1 MKQAGV
7 TDADPAAAR
16 ALQAAVEAIVEPV
29 YLVGGSVRDLL
40 MARPC
45 EDYDFATSRTP
56 DEVEAAVRAA
66 GRHPYLVGKRFGT
79 VGFKVEGHMV
89 EVTTFRAETYPDSSR
104 RPEVR
109 YLDDLGDDLARR
121 DFTINA
127 IALHGETVVD
137 PFDGLAD
144 IEARLVRA
152 VGDAS
157 ERFDEDPLRL
167 LRAARFASQLG
178 FEVEEGTHAAM
189 GANAPRILSVARER
203 RASELDK
210 LLVGPGAAIGMRLLL
225 ETDLLR
231 YLLPELQPLA
241 EDLSLWEAALSAI
254 GAAPAEPAA
263 RWSALLRDVA
273 VPFLGAGGAPREVTA
288 ALSAE
293 IADRI
298 GLGLR
303 WSTRRRDA
311 VGEAV
316 RHPAR
321 HVPSAGAARR

>member
-1 MKQAGV
+1 MVQGSGTNV
-7 TDADPAAAR
+7 ERLAAAR

-40 MARPC
+40 MGRPC
-45 EDYDFATSRTP
+45 DDYDFATSRTP

-79 VGFKVEGHMV
+79 VAFKVEGHRV
-89 EVTTFRAETYPDSSR
+89 EVTTFRAETYPDASR

-121 DFTINA
+121 DFTVNA

-137 PFDGLAD
+137 PCGGRAD
-144 IEARLVRA
+144 IEAKLVRA
-152 VGDAS
+152 VGSPS

-178 FEVEEGTHAAM
+178 FAVEAATRDAM
-189 GANAPRILSVARER
+189 RQNASRILSVASER
-203 RASELDK
+203 RSSELDK
-210 LLVGPGAAIGMRLLL
+210 LLVGPGATAGMRILA

-241 EDLSLWEAALSAI
+241 DGPTWDSTLAEVEAA
-254 GAAPAEPAA
+254 AADPEA
-263 RWSALLRDVA
+263 RWVALLRDVA
-273 VPFLGAGGAPREVTA
+273 RPFIGPANAPPHVVA

-303 WSTRRRDA
+303 WST
-311 VGEAV
+311 
-316 RHPAR
+316 
-321 HVPSAGAARR
+321 ARRGEVRETVRASGE

>member
-1 MKQAGV
+1 
-7 TDADPAAAR
+7 
-16 ALQAAVEAIVEPV
+16 
-29 YLVGGSVRDLL
+29 

-178 FEVEEGTHAAM
+178 FEVEDGTHAAM

>member
-1 MKQAGV
+1 M
-7 TDADPAAAR
+7 AAAR
-16 ALQAAVEAIVEPV
+16 ALQAAVERIVEPV

-40 MARPC
+40 MDRPC
-45 EDYDFATSRTP
+45 EDYDFATSRDP
-56 DEVEAAVRAA
+56 DAVEAAVRAA

-79 VGFKVEGHMV
+79 VAFKVEGHRV

-109 YLDDLGDDLARR
+109 YLGDLSEDLARR

-137 PFDGLAD
+137 PYRGRAD
-144 IEARLVRA
+144 IEAKLVRA

-178 FEVEEGTHAAM
+178 FGVEEATRDAM
-189 GANAPRILSVARER
+189 RGRASRILSVVSER
-203 RASELDK
+203 RSSELDK
-210 LLVGPGAAIGMRLLL
+210 LLVGPGAAVGLRLLK

-241 EDLSLWEAALSAI
+241 DSVEWNATLANLA
-254 GAAPAEPAA
+254 AAPAEPAA
-263 RWSALLRDVA
+263 RWARLLRDIA
-273 VPFLGAGGAPREVTA
+273 APFLAGSAPPDVRAT
-288 ALSAE
+288 LSSE

-303 WSTRRRDA
+303 WSASQR
-311 VGEAV
+311 EAV
-316 RHPAR
+316 R
-321 HVPSAGAARR
+321 GAVLGGGA

>member
-1 MKQAGV
+1 MVQGSGTSAERL
-7 TDADPAAAR
+7 AAAR
-16 ALQAAVEAIVEPV
+16 ALQAAVETIVEPV

-40 MARPC
+40 MDRPC
-45 EDYDFATSRTP
+45 DDYDFATPRTP

-79 VGFKVEGHMV
+79 IAFKVEGHRV
-89 EVTTFRAETYPDSSR
+89 EVTTFRAETYPDASR

-109 YLDDLGDDLARR
+109 YLDDLGEDLARR
-121 DFTINA
+121 DFTVNA

-137 PFDGLAD
+137 PYRGRAD
-144 IEARLVRA
+144 IEAGLVRA
-152 VGDAS
+152 VGDPS

-178 FEVEEGTHAAM
+178 FAVESVTRAAM
-189 GANAPRILSVARER
+189 SSNASRILSVASER

-210 LLVGPGAAIGMRLLL
+210 LLVGPGAAAGMRILA

-241 EDLSLWEAALSAI
+241 DGPVWESTLAEVEAAA
-254 GAAPAEPAA
+254 AEPEA
-263 RWSALLRDVA
+263 RWVALLRDVGG
-273 VPFLGAGGAPREVTA
+273 PFAGPANAPPHVVA

-303 WSTRRRDA
+303 WST
-311 VGEAV
+311 
-316 RHPAR
+316 
-321 HVPSAGAARR
+321 ARRGEVRETVRGGRS

>member
-1 MKQAGV
+1 MVRGSGTNV
-7 TDADPAAAR
+7 ERLAAAR
-16 ALQAAVEAIVEPV
+16 ALQAAVEAVVEPV

-40 MARPC
+40 MGRPC
-45 EDYDFATSRTP
+45 DDYDFATPRTP

-79 VGFKVEGHMV
+79 VAFKVEGHRV

-104 RPEVR
+104 RPDVR

-127 IALHGETVVD
+127 IALHGEMVVD
-137 PFDGLAD
+137 PYGGRAD
-144 IEARLVRA
+144 IEAKLVRA
-152 VGDAS
+152 VGSPS

-178 FEVEEGTHAAM
+178 FAVEKTTHDAM
-189 GANAPRILSVARER
+189 REHASRILSVASER

-210 LLVGPGAAIGMRLLL
+210 LLVGPGAADGMRTLA

-241 EDLSLWEAALSAI
+241 DGPIWEPTLAGVEAA
-254 GAAPAEPAA
+254 AANPEV
-263 RWSALLRDVA
+263 RWVALLREVA
-273 VPFLGAGGAPREVTA
+273 RPFIGQDNPPRHLVA

-293 IADRI
+293 MTDRI

-303 WSTRRRDA
+303 WSTSRRRD
-311 VGEAV
+311 V
-316 RHPAR
+316 RETVR
-321 HVPSAGAARR
+321 SSRE